1 MQRRCTPMLGW
12 CSYSRCRG
20 TDDARVMHLAEHP
33 VNVPTLDAGQASEAL
48 RELAAVATQRSTKS
62 QLLLRVL
69 PDVEAAL
76 AAGARR
82 SEVLQRLKDAGLQM
96 SPATFGSAL
105 ARLRKRRAHREAT
118 STPAESAS
126 VADTPPPP
134 PTRATAHPTKASAG
148 TTKDFAAYRAQ
159 AHDLD
164 ALAQSHR
171 ERLRRARGKTSSDS
185 APGTLEIP
193 QRRTPAPPE

>member
-1 MQRRCTPMLGW
+1 MQ
-12 CSYSRCRG
+12 
-20 TDDARVMHLAEHP
+20 LAGHP
-33 VNVPTLDAGQASEAL
+33 VETPTLDAGQASEAL
-48 RELAAVATQRSTKS
+48 RELASVATRRSTKS
-62 QLLLRVL
+62 QLLLKVL

-105 ARLRKRRAHREAT
+105 ARLRKRRARMEDT
-118 STPAESAS
+118 STPAASAPKTGAA
-126 VADTPPPP
+126 VPL
-134 PTRATAHPTKASAG
+134 PTRATVHATKTSAG

-164 ALAQSHR
+164 ALAHTYR
-171 ERLRRARGKTSSDS
+171 ERLRRSRGSVSNDPDPGALEVPEPWKPTSPS
-185 APGTLEIP
+185 
-193 QRRTPAPPE
+193 